1 MGRTGAAHGSDRGRP
16 DDHVKIVRTI
26 DEMRSAVRDARAAGS
41 TIGFVPTM
49 GAFHA
54 GHLSLMQAA
63 RARTDFTVVSVF
75 VNPAQFN
82 DPSDLLNYPR
92 EEARDVALATAEQ
105 VDIFFAPSAADMY
118 PNGYATYLTVPRLS
132 EPLDGIFRGEGHFRG
147 MATVVT
153 KLFNIVAPDMAFF
166 GQKDAQQA
174 TIVRQFVRD
183 LNIPVR
189 VVICPT
195 VREADGLA
203 MSSRNARLIPS
214 DRTRATALR
223 HALQV
228 AEEAIASGSRDGAR
242 VAELARAAMHER
254 GVDAEYV
261 EVVSAETLRPVTP
274 LAGELLIAVAA
285 HLGPVRLIDNVMV
298 SVPPL

>member
-1 MGRTGAAHGSDRGRP
+1 
-16 DDHVKIVRTI
+16 VKILRTI
-26 DEMRSAVRDARAAGS
+26 DEMRHAVREARAAGS

-63 RARTDFTVVSVF
+63 RVQTDFTVVSVF

-82 DPSDLLNYPR
+82 DPADLLNYPR
-92 EEARDVALATAEQ
+92 EEARDVALATGEQ
-105 VDIFFAPSAADMY
+105 VDIFFAPAAAEVY
-118 PNGYATYLTVPRLS
+118 PNDYATYVTVPRLS

-153 KLFNIVAPDMAFF
+153 KLFNIVAPDLAFF

-174 TIVRQFVRD
+174 MIVRQFVRD

-203 MSSRNARLIPS
+203 MSSRNARLDPR
-214 DRTRATALR
+214 DRVRATALR
-223 HALQV
+223 HALGV
-228 AEEAIASGSRDGAR
+228 AEAAIARGVRDGAR

-254 GVDAEYV
+254 GVDAEYF
-261 EVVSAETLRPVTP
+261 EVVSADTLRPVTP

-285 HLGPVRLIDNVMV
+285 HLGAVRLIDNVIV
-298 SVPPL
+298 SVASP